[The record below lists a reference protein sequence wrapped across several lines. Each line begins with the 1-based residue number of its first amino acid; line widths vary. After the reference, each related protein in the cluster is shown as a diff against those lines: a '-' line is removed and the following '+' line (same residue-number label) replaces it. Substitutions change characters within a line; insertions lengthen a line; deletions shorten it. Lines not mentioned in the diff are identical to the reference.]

1 VTGLPA
7 RYTRAV
13 IEADEELEFYRGV
26 EDFFAALRG
35 VPHLLSPKDFQL
47 LRSWR
52 RDGVPLAAVTGGISE
67 VFARR
72 RDRGE
77 EDPVVSLAYC
87 RHAVARHAKRLAE
100 MRAGAHSEPLA
111 AGAADQR
118 HPPVG
123 LAAGLR
129 SAAAALSGDMLPVA
143 GAILT
148 VADLVEAGIDL
159 PPAMLEER
167 LCALE
172 SVLLAG
178 CWRALPAAERERIEA
193 ASVAA
198 AAASGATGEARE
210 RTRRA
215 IRDRE
220 LRRALGLPR
229 LELG

>member
-1 VTGLPA
+1 
-7 RYTRAV
+7 V

-47 LRSWR
+47 LRSWW

-72 RDRGE
+72 RDRGD

-100 MRAGAHSEPLA
+100 MRAGAHSEPPA
-111 AGAADQR
+111 ASAADTRQ
-118 HPPVG
+118 PPVG

-129 SAAAALSGDMLPVA
+129 SAAAALGGDMLPVA

-178 CWRALPAAERERIEA
+178 CWRALPAAEREQIDA

>member
-1 VTGLPA
+1 MTGLPA

-47 LRSWR
+47 LRSWW

-72 RDRGE
+72 RDRGD

-100 MRAGAHSEPLA
+100 MRAGAHPEQPA
-111 AGAADQR
+111 AGATDRR
-118 HPPVG
+118 HPPVA

-198 AAASGATGEARE
+198 AAASGATGEARV
-210 RTRRA
+210 RTCRA